1 MEQIRL
7 LAFVVVITVTALPI
21 PASAWNIPGHMLSGI
36 IAYQVL
42 QQENPQT
49 IEKVKAVLEK
59 HPWYANQWQARLQD
73 VPVAD
78 RDLVLFMQAARWAD
92 DIRIRDKQHHRGP
105 WHYINLPFKPEG
117 QPASVQIREPEP
129 VNILTAMA
137 ENESVV
143 KNEND
148 PERKAIALAWLFH
161 LVGDIHQPLHTAQ
174 LFTVDYPNGDRGG
187 NEICVRVTQ
196 AGQPM
201 DLHRFWDGV
210 ITSSSNL
217 TRLRNEATA
226 LRNRQEFQR
235 SQLTELASTD
245 FESWAK
251 ESFEI
256 ATKIAYRNGGRI
268 GIPKGGN
275 MDCTMVA
282 AAPVL
287 PVGYVVSASRIA
299 DRRMILAG
307 YRLADLLTRV
317 TQNLESGERNASST
331 PAMRAPALVYLD
343 SAYYKCESESSYR
356 DPKTDGRVAQILLC
370 EQVLA
375 RKAHRRFL

>member
-1 MEQIRL
+1 MAY
-7 LAFVVVITVTALPI
+7 LATVSLIASLVLITLAVLPL
-21 PASAWNIPGHMLSGI
+21 PASAWNIPGHMLSAA

-42 QQENPQT
+42 RQENPPT
-49 IEKVKAVLEK
+49 IDRVKAVLEK

-73 VPVAD
+73 VPVVD
-78 RDLVLFMQAARWAD
+78 RDLVLFMQAARWPD
-92 DIRIRDKQHHRGP
+92 DIRIRDKQHHRGL
-105 WHYINLPFKPEG
+105 WHYINLPFKPDD
-117 QPASVQIREPEP
+117 QPGNVQIREPEP

-137 ENESVV
+137 ENETVV

-148 PERKAIALAWLFH
+148 GERKAIALAWLFH

-174 LFTVDYPNGDRGG
+174 LFTVEYPNGDRGG

-201 DLHRFWDGV
+201 ALHRFWDGV

-235 SQLTELASTD
+235 SQLTELRSTD
-245 FESWAK
+245 FEAWAK

-256 ATKIAYRNGGRI
+256 ARKFTYQNGRLSGS
-268 GIPKGGN
+268 PKGGN
-275 MDCTMVA
+275 MDCTTVA

-287 PVGYVVSASRIA
+287 PVGYVVSARRIA
-299 DRRMILAG
+299 DRRMILTG

-317 TQNLESGERNASST
+317 TQN
-331 PAMRAPALVYLD
+331 
-343 SAYYKCESESSYR
+343 
-356 DPKTDGRVAQILLC
+356 
-370 EQVLA
+370 
-375 RKAHRRFL
+375 